1 VLLVTT
7 RFERLTAPSTVKL
20 QVRVV
25 LSTSVAVQLNVG
37 LLLDVCSASAGALRV
52 SEGAV
57 VSTVK
62 LLVADVAEL
71 FAISQQVTA
80 QVWAPS
86 ANAEVEV
93 LV

>member
-1 VLLVTT
+1 MLLVTT
-7 RFERLTAPSTVKL
+7 RFERFSAPSIVKL

-25 LSTSVAVQLNVG
+25 LNTSAAVQLNVG
-37 LLLDVCSASAGALRV
+37 LLLVVFVRLTGALRV
-52 SEGAV
+52 MAGAV

-62 LLVADVAEL
+62 FLVADVAEL

-86 ANAEVEV
+86 ANAEVDV

>member
-7 RFERLTAPSTVKL
+7 RLERFSAPSTVRL
-20 QVRVV
+20 QVIVL
-25 LSTSVAVQLNVG
+25 LSTSAAVQLNVG
-37 LLLDVCSASAGALRV
+37 LLLVVFVRLTGALRV
-52 SEGAV
+52 MAGAA

-62 LLVADVAEL
+62 FLVADVAEL
-71 FAISQQVTA
+71 FALSQQVTA
-80 QVWAPS
+80 HVWAPS